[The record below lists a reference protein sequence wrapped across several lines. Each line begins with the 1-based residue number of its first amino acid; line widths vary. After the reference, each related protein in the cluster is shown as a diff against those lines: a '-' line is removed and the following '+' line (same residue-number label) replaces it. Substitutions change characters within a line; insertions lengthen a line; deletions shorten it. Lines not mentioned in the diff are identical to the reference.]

1 MEDGRVV
8 DGQALSP
15 GESGLLSTDAAAA
28 AARRWADAHLPDPI
42 PRLAGG
48 LIVSCQASPQDPLYG
63 PTFMAALARAAE
75 RGGAVA
81 IRANGP
87 DDIASIRAAVDLP
100 IIGIWKVALP
110 GVGVRITPA
119 LDHAHAVAA
128 AGASIIAL
136 DATDR
141 DRSDGVAV
149 SDLIARVRQE
159 TGLPV
164 MADVSSV
171 AEGLVADEAGA
182 DLIATTLAGYT
193 DLGPPS
199 AGPDLGLIAEL
210 APQLRVPLVAEGRI
224 STPEEAAMAIEMGA
238 FAVVV
243 GHAITRPEWI
253 TSRFVAALG
262 PR

>member
-1 MEDGRVV
+1 MDREI
-8 DGQALSP
+8 AL
-15 GESGLLSTDAAAA
+15 A
-28 AARRWADAHLPDPI
+28 DPI

-48 LIVSCQASPQDPLYG
+48 LIVSCQASSHEPLYG
-63 PTFMAALARAAE
+63 PTFMAALALAAA

-119 LDHAHAVAA
+119 VEHARAVAA

-141 DRSDGVAV
+141 ARSDRVAV
-149 SDLIARVRQE
+149 ADLIARVRDE

-171 AEGLVADEAGA
+171 AEGLDAEAAGA

-193 DLGPPS
+193 DDAPAT
-199 AGPDLGLIAEL
+199 AGPDLALVADL
-210 APQLRVPLVAEGRI
+210 APRLRVPLVAEGRI
-224 STPEEAAMAIEMGA
+224 STPEEAAMAIELGA

-253 TSRFVAALG
+253 TSRFVAAIDG
-262 PR
+262 R